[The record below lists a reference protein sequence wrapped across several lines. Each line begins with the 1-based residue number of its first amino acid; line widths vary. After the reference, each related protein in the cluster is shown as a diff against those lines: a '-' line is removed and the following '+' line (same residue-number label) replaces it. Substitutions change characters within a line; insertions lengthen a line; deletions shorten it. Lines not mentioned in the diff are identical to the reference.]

1 MNYYQFTAEDLAA
14 DDDFKAWVCA
24 PTPEAEAFW
33 RGFLREFPERYY
45 EVEEARLLVTGLH
58 RVASS
63 TDTPD
68 EAGRVEA
75 LWHRI
80 ETTRRRDRVLPMPR
94 WLAWSAAACLALLLG
109 LGSWWLRQPGSAGQH
124 PPLPRPEAGWW
135 VESLSAP
142 NQLMQIQ
149 LADGSVVRL
158 SPNSRLRYRKAFGGP
173 LREVYLTGEAFFEVR
188 KNPKQPFVVYANGLV
203 TKVLGTSFRIQ
214 ARPDDPTVTVAV
226 KTGRVSVYPNQPS
239 RTRDPELR
247 GLVLSPN
254 QKVIYHRRAA
264 RMDKTLVEHPS
275 PVVAP
280 QELEQFLFEDAP
292 AARVFAA
299 IERAY
304 GVDVVFDE
312 EMMADCTLTIN
323 LTDEDLFQKL
333 HVICRVLDAHYKII
347 DAQVV
352 IYGKGCH

>member
-1 MNYYQFTAEDLAA
+1 MNYYHLTAEDLAA

-33 RGFLREFPERYY
+33 SGFLQEFPERYY
-45 EVEEARLLVTGLH
+45 QVEEARLLVAGLS
-58 RVASS
+58 RVAS
-63 TDTPD
+63 TDIPD
-68 EAGRVEA
+68 ESERVEA
-75 LWHRI
+75 LWQRI
-80 ETTRRRDRVLPMPR
+80 ESSRRGRGRVLPMPR
-94 WLAWSAAACLALLLG
+94 WLQWSAAACVAVLLG
-109 LGSWWLRQPGSAGQH
+109 LGVWWLRQPVSPGQN
-124 PPLPRPEAGWW
+124 PSLPRQDAALW

-142 NQLMQIQ
+142 NQLMQLQ

-158 SPNSRLRYRKAFGGP
+158 CPNSRLRYRNAFSGP

-203 TKVLGTSFRIQ
+203 TKVLGTSFRIR
-214 ARPDDPTVTVAV
+214 ARAEDPTVTVAV

-239 RTRDPELR
+239 HTRDPELR

-254 QKVIYHRRAA
+254 QKVIFHRNAA
-264 RMDKTLVEHPS
+264 TMDKTLVEQPS

-280 QELEQFLFEDAP
+280 QELQQFLFEDAP

-333 HVICRVLDAHYKII
+333 TVICRVLDAHYKII

-352 IYGKGCH
+352 IYGKGCR

>member
-14 DDDFKAWVCA
+14 DDSFKAWVCA

-33 RGFLREFPERYY
+33 SGFLREFPERYY
-45 EVEEARLLVTGLH
+45 QVGEARLLVTGLH
-58 RVASS
+58 RVAS
-63 TDTPD
+63 TGTPD
-68 EAGRVEA
+68 EAERVEA

-80 ETTRRRDRVLPMPR
+80 EATRRRRGRVLSLPR
-94 WLAWSAAACLALLLG
+94 WLAWSAAACLALLMG
-109 LGSWWLRQPGSAGQH
+109 LGWWAQQPGSARQN
-124 PPLPRPEAGWW
+124 PSPPRPGAALW

-158 SPNSRLRYRKAFGGP
+158 SPNSRLRYRKAFSGP

-203 TKVLGTSFRIQ
+203 TKVLGTSFRIR
-214 ARPDDPTVTVAV
+214 ARAEDPTVTVAV
-226 KTGRVSVYPNQPS
+226 RTGRVSVYPNQPS
-239 RTRDPELR
+239 RNRDPELR

-254 QKVIYHRRAA
+254 QKVIFHRAGA
-264 RMDKTLVEHPS
+264 TMDKTLVEHPS

-280 QELEQFLFEDAP
+280 QELRQFLFEDAP
-292 AARVFAA
+292 AARVFEA

-333 HVICRVLDAHYKII
+333 TVICRVLDAHYKII

>member
-1 MNYYQFTAEDLAA
+1 MNYHQFTAEDLAA

-24 PTPEAEAFW
+24 PTPETEAFW
-33 RGFLREFPERYY
+33 AGFLREFPERYY
-45 EVEEARLLVTGLH
+45 QVEEARLLVTGLQ
-58 RVASS
+58 RVDSPGAA
-63 TDTPD
+63 D
-68 EAGRVEA
+68 ESERVEA
-75 LWHRI
+75 LWRRI
-80 ETTRRRDRVLPMPR
+80 ETTRRRGRVLAMPR
-94 WLAWSAAACLALLLG
+94 WLAWGAAASVALLLG
-109 LGSWWLRQPGSAGQH
+109 LAGWWLLQRGLSGH
-124 PPLPRPEAGWW
+124 NPPLARQDAGLW

-158 SPNSRLRYRKAFGGP
+158 SPNGRLRYRKAFTGP
-173 LREVYLTGEAFFEVR
+173 LREVYLTGEAFFDVR

-214 ARPDDPTVTVAV
+214 ARADDPTVTVAV

-239 RTRDPELR
+239 RHRDPELQ

-254 QKVIYHRRAA
+254 QKVVFHRDAA
-264 RMDKTLVEHPS
+264 TLDKTLVERPS
-275 PVVAP
+275 PVIAP
-280 QELEQFLFEDAP
+280 SELQQFLFEDAP
-292 AARVFAA
+292 AAQVFAS

-312 EMMADCTLTIN
+312 EMMAACTLTIN

-333 HVICRVLDAHYKII
+333 DVICRVLDAHYKII

-352 IYGKGCH
+352 IYGKDCR

>member
-14 DDDFKAWVCA
+14 DDFFKAWVCA

-45 EVEEARLLVTGLH
+45 QVEEARLLVTGLH
-58 RVASS
+58 RVAS
-63 TDTPD
+63 TDIPD
-68 EAGRVEA
+68 ESERVA
-75 LWHRI
+75 VLWQRI
-80 ETTRRRDRVLPMPR
+80 EASRRHRGRVLPMPR
-94 WLAWSAAACLALLLG
+94 WLSWSAAASVALLLG
-109 LGSWWLRQPGSAGQH
+109 LTSWWLLQRGAPVPN
-124 PPLPRPEAGWW
+124 PPLARQDAGLW

-158 SPNSRLRYRKAFGGP
+158 SPNSRLRYRKAFGGL

-214 ARPDDPTVTVAV
+214 ARAEDPTVTVAV

-239 RTRDPELR
+239 RNRDPELR

-254 QKVIYHRRAA
+254 QKVIYHRSAA
-264 RMDKTLVEHPS
+264 TMNKTLVERPS

-280 QELEQFLFEDAP
+280 QELQQFLFEDVP
-292 AARVFAA
+292 AARVFDA

-312 EMMADCTLTIN
+312 EMLADCTLTIN

-333 HVICRVLDAHYKII
+333 AVICRVLDAHYKII

>member
-1 MNYYQFTAEDLAA
+1 MNYHHFTAEDLAA

-33 RGFLREFPERYY
+33 SGFLREFPERYY
-45 EVEEARLLVTGLH
+45 EVEEGRLLVMGLH
-58 RVASS
+58 RLTS
-63 TDTPD
+63 TGTPD
-68 EAGRVEA
+68 EAELVQA
-75 LWHRI
+75 LWQRI
-80 ETTRRRDRVLPMPR
+80 ETTRRQRGRVLALPR
-94 WLAWSAAACLALLLG
+94 WLAWSAAACLALLIG
-109 LGSWWLRQPGSAGQH
+109 LGGWWLRQPGSPLRN
-124 PPLPRPEAGWW
+124 PPLARQEAGLW

-142 NQLMQIQ
+142 NQLMHIQ
-149 LADGSVVRL
+149 LADGSFVRL
-158 SPNSRLRYRKAFGGP
+158 SPNGRLRYRKAFTGP
-173 LREVYLTGEAFFEVR
+173 LREVYLTGEAFFEVK

-214 ARPDDPTVTVAV
+214 ARAEDPTVTVAV
-226 KTGRVSVYPNQPS
+226 KTGRVSVYPNQSS
-239 RTRDPELR
+239 RNRDPELR

-254 QKVIYHRRAA
+254 QKVIYHRSAA

-280 QELEQFLFEDAP
+280 EELQQFLFEDAP
-292 AARVFAA
+292 AARVFDA

-333 HVICRVLDAHYKII
+333 DVICRVLDAHYKII

-352 IYGKGCH
+352 IYGKGCR

>member
-24 PTPEAEAFW
+24 PTPETEAFW
-33 RGFLREFPERYY
+33 GGFLREFPERYY
-45 EVEEARLLVTGLH
+45 QVEEARLLVTGLQ
-58 RVASS
+58 RVESLGTLGES
-63 TDTPD
+63 
-68 EAGRVEA
+68 ERVEA
-75 LWHRI
+75 LWQRI
-80 ETTRRRDRVLPMPR
+80 ETTRRRDRVLAMPR
-94 WLAWSAAACLALLLG
+94 WLAWSAAASVTLLLG
-109 LGSWWLRQPGSAGQH
+109 LAGWWLLQPGAAVPN
-124 PPLPRPEAGWW
+124 PPLSRQEAGLW

-158 SPNSRLRYRKAFGGP
+158 SPNGRLRHRKAFTGP

-214 ARPDDPTVTVAV
+214 ARPEDPTVTVAV
-226 KTGRVSVYPNQPS
+226 KTGRVSVYPNKSS
-239 RTRDPELR
+239 RTRDPELQ

-254 QKVIYHRRAA
+254 QKVIYHRDAA
-264 RMDKTLVEHPS
+264 TLDKTLVERPS

-280 QELEQFLFEDAP
+280 QELQQFVFEDAP

-299 IERAY
+299 IERVY

-312 EMMADCTLTIN
+312 EMMATCTLTIN

-333 HVICRVLDAHYKII
+333 DVICRVLDAHYKII

-352 IYGKGCH
+352 IYGKGCR